1 MAGIKLKHIHLATE
15 IYLIAPLFV
24 FFAGWLDYGFAFLMV
39 VMLGLACYKLW
50 TTNVNVSSE
59 IFNLNML
66 WIAVGLATIWCF
78 FSGVG
83 YFYYQ
88 SWDYHF
94 RNAVFRDLINYEW
107 PVMYDKAH
115 TPMAYYMGFWL
126 IPAMFTKFTGL
137 FLGNAQQLFL
147 VGNVYLFIYAVI
159 GTALVFLE
167 LAAAVKVKSAKGF
180 LVACLIFM
188 FFSGLD
194 VIGFLFFRGNEQPF
208 ELHLDWW
215 ASVMQY
221 SSLSTSMFW
230 VYNQLICVAL
240 MVFWVYNKRDIKS
253 FGLMVPAMLFL
264 TPYPTAIIGV
274 YMIVL
279 AINQFISEE
288 NKQSFLS
295 GQVFSVPN
303 LIGVFWVLPV
313 VILYLIT
320 NSGGIDKLWYVFD
333 FISPERLLLFM
344 VLEFLLYVG
353 VVFNY
358 FKKDVFFITTVALL
372 ILIPFIRLDR
382 QNNFCMRAAIPALV
396 MLAFFVIRFLF
407 ENISQPQKRLSC
419 TALILLLIFGA
430 ATPCMEFYRGFY
442 YVSKTGKIALV
453 QDDIYTLNQAY
464 VRMPV
469 FGWGANHQFT
479 AQNYKNDIFW
489 QYLAKKRD

>member
-1 MAGIKLKHIHLATE
+1 MAGIKLKHIHFMAE
-15 IYLIAPLFV
+15 AYLIAPLFV
-24 FFAGWLDYGFAFLMV
+24 FFAGWLDYGFALLMV
-39 VMLGLACYKLW
+39 LMLGLACYKLW
-50 TTNVNVSSE
+50 TTNANVNSE
-59 IFNLNML
+59 VFNLNML
-66 WIAVGLATIWCF
+66 MIAIGLAMVWCF
-78 FSGVG
+78 FAGVG

-107 PVMYDKAH
+107 PVMYDRAH

-126 IPAMFTKFTGL
+126 IPAMLTKFTGL
-137 FLGNAQQLFL
+137 FLGNARQLFL
-147 VGNVYLFIYAVI
+147 VGNVYLFIYAVM
-159 GTALVFLE
+159 GTVLVFLE
-167 LAAAVKVKSAKGF
+167 LAAALKIKSAKG
-180 LVACLIFM
+180 LLGACLIFM

-194 VIGFLFFRGNEQPF
+194 VIGFLFFRGTEQPF

-253 FGLMVPAMLFL
+253 FGLMVPVMLFL
-264 TPYPTAIIGV
+264 TPYPTASIGV
-274 YMIVL
+274 YMVVL
-279 AINQFISEE
+279 AISQFISQE
-288 NKQSFLS
+288 NKQAFIST
-295 GQVFSVPN
+295 QVFSVPN

-353 VVFNY
+353 VVFKY

-372 ILIPFIRLDR
+372 ILIPFVRLDR

-407 ENISQPQKRLSC
+407 ENIKLPQKRLAC
-419 TALILLLIFGA
+419 TTVILLLIFGA
-430 ATPCMEFYRGFY
+430 ATPCMEFYRGLY
-442 YVSKTGKIALV
+442 YVHKTGKIALV
-453 QDDIYTLNQAY
+453 QDEIYTLNQAY

-469 FGWGANHQFT
+469 FGWSANHQFS
-479 AQNYKNDIFW
+479 ANNYKKDIFW